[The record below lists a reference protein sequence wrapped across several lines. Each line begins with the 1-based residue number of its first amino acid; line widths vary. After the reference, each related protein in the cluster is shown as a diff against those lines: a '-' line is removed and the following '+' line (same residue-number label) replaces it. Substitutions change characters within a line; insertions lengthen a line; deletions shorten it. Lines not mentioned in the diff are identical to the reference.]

1 MAGGI
6 GSRNKSSSVIATP
19 HFGSFDNHFTMLIH
33 FVLEGQLDSLEI
45 LRIAQDLWQHH
56 TSSWFESVEGCG
68 KTGHQTQA

>member
-1 MAGGI
+1 MAGGR
-6 GSRNKSSSVIATP
+6 GSRNKSSSVIVTP

-68 KTGHQTQA
+68 NVIEMGQA